1 MLGVGAL
8 RYKPMPSPVGTLR
21 LVGSDEGLVAILW
34 ENDRPRRVPVAAM
47 AQEGDNALLR
57 EVQHQLASYFEGTLQ
72 KFDLPLDFR
81 GTDFQRQVWSA
92 LLDIPFGQT
101 RSYADI
107 ARAIGRPIAYRAVGA
122 ANGRNPISIVAP
134 CHRVIGHN
142 GGLTGFAGGIEA
154 KRYLLELERRP
165 PPVVD
170 DSPTLR

>member
-1 MLGVGAL
+1 MNGGAL

-21 LVGSDEGLVAILW
+21 LVASDEGMVAILW
-34 ENDRPRRVPVAAM
+34 ENDRPNRVPVAAE
-47 AQEGDNALLR
+47 AEEGDNAVLQEAQR
-57 EVQHQLASYFEGTLQ
+57 QLASYFAGASQ
-72 KFDLPLDFR
+72 AFDLPLDFR

-101 RSYADI
+101 RSYSEI
-107 ARAIGRPIAYRAVGA
+107 ARSIGRPMAYRAVGA

-154 KRYLLELERRP
+154 KRFLLELEREPLLFPSVSRAA
-165 PPVVD
+165 
-170 DSPTLR
+170 